1 MTLLRAATSLVPLR
15 HLVAGALGA
24 ALAAAAGGAQAQ
36 GVVKSKYGDWEIRCE
51 TPAGAAAEQ
60 CALIQSVVAEDKNNV
75 NLVVIVIKTSDG
87 KSRLLRVVAPL
98 GVLLPK
104 GLGLKIDR
112 VDIGRAGFVRCL
124 ATGCIAEVV
133 MDPQLLAQFRSG
145 NTATFVIFPSPE
157 EGVGI
162 PVPLAGFSAGLA
174 ALQ

>member
-1 MTLLRAATSLVPLR
+1 MTFLRRALPVLAT
-15 HLVAGALGA
+15 LVAAA
-24 ALAAAAGGAQAQ
+24 ALAPERAAAQGA
-36 GVVKSKYGDWEIRCE
+36 VKATHGEWQLRCE
-51 TPAGAAAEQ
+51 PAPGAREQ
-60 CALIQSVVAEDKNNV
+60 CALVQNVVTEDKGNLG
-75 NLVVIVIKTSDG
+75 LVVIVVRTADG
-87 KSRLLRVVAPL
+87 NGWLLRVVAPL
-98 GVLLPK
+98 NILLPA

-133 MDPQLLAQFRSG
+133 MDQQLVAQFRAG
-145 NTATFVIFPSPE
+145 GTATFVIFPTPE